1 MQILRL
7 TYVVPRLLL
16 LLVLLAIAE
25 VGLGYATHWLI
36 ESAGQAA
43 WGARVEVG
51 STKASL
57 LQTRIQLE
65 SLVAANP
72 QVALKNLI
80 EAERIDIDFDSA
92 SLLRKKL
99 IAPYGEITGIRFDT
113 DRTTSGLLPES
124 PPHDAT
130 EGKSS
135 WLSDEAALYA
145 RNWLEGV
152 EQRLSQDLRRDL
164 QSIEL
169 AEQLAERWPEK
180 YESLRA
186 RARQIKQDAKFLSDN
201 AKIARQNPL
210 RHIDFLTNLPNYAA
224 NLRRQ
229 VQELHTELA
238 SLPQLLASDREA
250 IAAARVHDETL
261 IRQRLAID
269 GIDADTLTNY
279 LLGEQLAGPLQE
291 AVAWLKWT
299 RSTIPTNSRKIV
311 AGNTQ
316 TRGKNIQ
323 FAGVTH
329 RPDIWLQT
337 LKVTGTANIGGLPT
351 ALKGTLRDV
360 TSDPK
365 IVGRPTVLE
374 IESSGGLPLKVV
386 ASVDRTSQTSRD
398 HVMIDCPEFPLPSME
413 LGRRGPLGVS
423 VSPTMARV
431 NVSLTIVGDQLA
443 GEVQFVQHGVILT
456 PHIRNQR
463 LRDEIEAPLADS
475 LASIHQVATRIS
487 ISGTLDRPRI
497 KLWSNLGPAV
507 AESTQQAL
515 RTIVHRRSGEVV
527 ADARAKVD
535 AQIGRVEAHLASFQ
549 QQMAAELNAPSETI
563 AQLLQQQVGGSL
575 QEIGRLPAGSLFK

>member
-1 MQILRL
+1 
-7 TYVVPRLLL
+7 
-16 LLVLLAIAE
+16 
-25 VGLGYATHWLI
+25 
-36 ESAGQAA
+36 
-43 WGARVEVG
+43 
-51 STKASL
+51 
-57 LQTRIQLE
+57 
-65 SLVAANP
+65 
-72 QVALKNLI
+72 
-80 EAERIDIDFDSA
+80 
-92 SLLRKKL
+92 
-99 IAPYGEITGIRFDT
+99 
-113 DRTTSGLLPES
+113 
-124 PPHDAT
+124 
-130 EGKSS
+130 
-135 WLSDEAALYA
+135 
-145 RNWLEGV
+145 
-152 EQRLSQDLRRDL
+152 
-164 QSIEL
+164 
-169 AEQLAERWPEK
+169 
-180 YESLRA
+180 
-186 RARQIKQDAKFLSDN
+186 
-201 AKIARQNPL
+201 
-210 RHIDFLTNLPNYAA
+210 
-224 NLRRQ
+224 
-229 VQELHTELA
+229 
-238 SLPQLLASDREA
+238 
-250 IAAARVHDETL
+250 
-261 IRQRLAID
+261 
-269 GIDADTLTNY
+269 
-279 LLGEQLAGPLQE
+279 
-291 AVAWLKWT
+291 
-299 RSTIPTNSRKIV
+299 
-311 AGNTQ
+311 
-316 TRGKNIQ
+316 
-323 FAGVTH
+323 
-329 RPDIWLQT
+329 
-337 LKVTGTANIGGLPT
+337 
-351 ALKGTLRDV
+351 
-360 TSDPK
+360 
-365 IVGRPTVLE
+365 VLE